1 MYPLARQ
8 PEVENHQ
15 AQTGKKHKCFR
26 IASVEG
32 F

>member
-1 MYPLARQ
+1 MYPLERQ
-8 PEVENHQ
+8 PEMENHQ
-15 AQTGKKHKCFR
+15 AQTSKKHKCSR